1 LLITNLES
9 NLSYSLY
16 SQNGQLVQTGK
27 LQGATQS
34 IDLGMYAKGIY
45 LLEISNSIGLKQVE
59 KIINLSK

>member
-1 LLITNLES
+1 
-9 NLSYSLY
+9 
-16 SQNGQLVQTGK
+16 LVQTGK

-45 LLEISNSIGLKQVE
+45 LLEISNSTGLKQVE